1 MPIDFQRHSENNN
14 CCNVTS
20 SAFAKDRNTK
30 IMPNF
35 GFILRIIC
43 KIAKPWKAFSISQFQ
58 NFENFKSAKYF
69 SFRKFKIFESFKSA
83 KYLSFRKFQKH
94 EMIFHFENSK
104 LQNLQKHRIFR
115 KFKRSGGFR
124 KTSMPLP
131 SACVPARCSTRHM
144 KMHGVC
150 FCFS

>member
-1 MPIDFQRHSENNN
+1 MSHPRGLQKTNIQN
-14 CCNVTS
+14 
-20 SAFAKDRNTK
+20 
-30 IMPNF
+30 MPNF

-69 SFRKFKIFESFKSA
+69 SFRKFKIFESSKSA
-83 KYLSFRKFQKH
+83 KYFSCRKFKKIRKNQKH

-104 LQNLQKHRIFR
+104 LQNLQKHKIFR